1 MRLLLDTHT
10 FIWFFTGNSKL
21 SDAARLLMEDENN
34 DKRISIASI
43 WEMAVKQSIGKL
55 NFGVP
60 FREFIEQQ
68 FSFNDFNL
76 LNINFDHLEAVS
88 TLPLHHRD
96 PFDRLIIS
104 QAMVEQIAVLSADS
118 AFDAY
123 PVQRLW

>member
-21 SDAARLLMEDENN
+21 SEAARLLMEDENN

-68 FSFNDFNL
+68 FNLNDFNL

-88 TLPLHHRD
+88 TLPLHHGD
-96 PFDRLIIS
+96 LFDRLIIS
-104 QAMVEQIAVLSADS
+104 QAMVEQIPVLSADS